1 MGNHRAPGKANR
13 KGITLKQLT
22 RMFPDDATAEQWFER
37 VRWPNGPKCPYCG
50 SSNVQTGIKHPRMT
64 HRCRECPKRPMF
76 TLRVGTLM
84 EGTKLGYQVWA
95 IAIYLLSTNIKG
107 ISSMKLHRD
116 LGITQKSAW
125 HLAHRL
131 RKSFEAGRTF
141 FGGPVEVDETY
152 IGGRERNKH
161 ANKKLRSGRGTIGKA
176 VVIGAKDRK
185 TNRVSASVIS
195 GTERPILHGFVA
207 AHVRKGATVYTDEHN
222 SYRSL
227 PQFAHAAV
235 KHGVGEFVRG
245 QVHTNGIE
253 SFWALLKRGYHGTHH
268 HMSPKHLHRYVD
280 EFAGR
285 HGVREL
291 DTIKQMRRMA
301 KRLDG
306 KRLRYDDLVR

>member
-1 MGNHRAPGKANR
+1 
-13 KGITLKQLT
+13 
-22 RMFPDDATAEQWFER
+22 MFPDNAAAEQWFEKL
-37 VRWPNGPKCPYCG
+37 RWPNGPKCPYCG
-50 SSNVQTGIKHPRMT
+50 SSNVQAGIKHPRMT

-131 RKSFEAGRTF
+131 RESFEAGRTF

-152 IGGRERNKH
+152 IGGKERNKH
-161 ANKKLRSGRGTIGKA
+161 NSKKLRSGRGTIGKIA
-176 VVIGAKDRK
+176 VVGIKDRA
-185 TNRVSASVIS
+185 TNRIMARPVAS
-195 GTERPILHGFVA
+195 TDAKTLQGFVWGQTKRDA
-207 AHVRKGATVYTDEHN
+207 AIYTDD
-222 SYRSL
+222 
-227 PQFAHAAV
+227 AV
-235 KHGVGEFVRG
+235 AYYGMLNHHTVNHSVREFVRG

-268 HMSPKHLHRYVD
+268 HMSPKHLHRYVN

-285 HGVREL
+285 HGVRGL
-291 DTIKQMRRMA
+291 DTIKQMRVVA
-301 KRLDG
+301 KGLDG
-306 KRLRYDDLVR
+306 KRLRYQDLVAD